1 MITIRIFPLLAELEI
16 KLSSRFML
24 RENRDNRFSA
34 PFCHSGSARFP
45 SSRAAF
51 LQGYPAC

>member
-1 MITIRIFPLLAELEI
+1 MITTRIFPLLAEPDI
-16 KLSSRFML
+16 KLSSRFVCHK
-24 RENRDNRFSA
+24 NRDNRFFA

-45 SSRAAF
+45 FSRAAF